1 MTTPTT
7 VPWDRSPHTAAK
19 HDLYAQYLA
28 KWFPILVQGWRGEAT
43 YAEGFAGPGVYTHG
57 EPGSPVIA
65 LRVLLDSGLG
75 RQVRRVRL
83 LFVDFDKRCVDLLER
98 RLELTASQRKTTVEG
113 LRQHGVEVEVVR
125 GRCDEALGPLLDRYD
140 SWTHPLL
147 VNLDTFGA
155 SVDAS
160 LLKRIAATPA
170 GEVLITMGPDYF
182 TRFATTDDLTHGDA
196 VFGGEHWRAVAA
208 VPSREK
214 SDWLLEQYRTTV
226 ARAGFQFVLHF
237 KLVDDRGHLLY
248 LIFGTSNRKG
258 LTKMKEAMWEVDRM
272 HGVGYRDP
280 RDPDQQ
286 TLAIEFEPQ
295 VAPLRRLLV
304 AELSRRPNRRATEA
318 ELREFALME
327 TVYKEAQASQALRD
341 LLEAGQ
347 VLRVGEHR
355 PGFVDTI
362 ALQ

>member
-1 MTTPTT
+1 MTTPAK

-19 HDLYAQYLA
+19 HDVYARYLA
-28 KWFPILVQGWRGEAT
+28 KWFPILVQGWGGEAT
-43 YAEGFAGPGVYTHG
+43 YAEGFAGPGVYTRG
-57 EPGSPVIA
+57 EPGSPVVA

-83 LFVDFDKRCVDLLER
+83 LFVDLDKRCVDLLER
-98 RLELTASQRKTTVEG
+98 RLEMTASQRQTTIEG

-125 GRCDEALGPLLDRYD
+125 GRCDETLEPLLDRYA
-140 SWTHPLL
+140 SWSHPLL

-155 SVDAS
+155 SVPAA
-160 LLKRIAATPA
+160 LLKRVAATPA

-182 TRFATTDDLTHGDA
+182 TRFATAEDLTHGDA

-208 VPSREK
+208 VPSQGK

-226 ARAGFQFVLHF
+226 AEAGFHFVLHF
-237 KLVDDRGHLLY
+237 TLVDDRGHLLY

-258 LTKMKEAMWEVDRM
+258 LIKMKEAMWEVDRS
-272 HGVGYRDP
+272 HGIGYRDP

-286 TLAIEFEPQ
+286 TLEIECEPQ

-304 AELSRRPNRRATEA
+304 VELTRRPNRQATEA
-318 ELREFALME
+318 ELREFALRE
-327 TVYKEAQASQALRD
+327 TVYKEAQASLALRD
-341 LLEAGQ
+341 LLATGQ
-347 VLRVGEHR
+347 VLRMGER
-355 PGFVDTI
+355 RRGFEDTI
-362 ALQ
+362 RLQ